1 MTKDVLLSIS
11 GLHYEVSGNADDY
24 EDNEE
29 NEPIEMITPA
39 AYYLKNGK
47 HYVLY
52 DELVEG
58 VPGVIKNKV
67 RITGEEKLEIIKSGL
82 TNTHMIFEKDKI
94 HMTEYETPYGELMMG
109 VHTKEMRVDVQES
122 LIEVRVNYALDI
134 NSEPVA
140 DCNIS
145 LNIKELEH

>member
-11 GLHYEVSGNADDY
+11 GLHYDMSGNVDDY

-52 DELVEG
+52 DEVVEG
-58 VPGVIKNKV
+58 IPGVIKNKV

-82 TNTHMIFEKDKI
+82 TNTHMIFEKDRI

-109 VHTKEMRVDVQES
+109 VHTKEIHVDVAES

-145 LNIKELEH
+145 LNIKALEH

>member
-47 HYVLY
+47 HYVKADGRFKMAL
-52 DELVEG
+52 L
-58 VPGVIKNKV
+58 
-67 RITGEEKLEIIKSGL
+67 ITLE
-82 TNTHMIFEKDKI
+82 
-94 HMTEYETPYGELMMG
+94 
-109 VHTKEMRVDVQES
+109 
-122 LIEVRVNYALDI
+122 
-134 NSEPVA
+134 
-140 DCNIS
+140 
-145 LNIKELEH
+145 